1 MSRSCSLLSSRNSI
15 LYLLEPVLAFI
26 AIVLLVA
33 LFQPAQPEPP
43 VRVME
48 LHAQDIASLI
58 QASRQKEAGEWLA
71 GGEGLEATVSSL
83 ASELNPSYGYTLEL
97 SDGISSR
104 KAEHL
109 KMSAGITAER
119 LVVYNGT
126 AMSMKLT
133 LWL

>member
-1 MSRSCSLLSSRNSI
+1 MSRPRSFLSSRTSI

-26 AIVLLVA
+26 AIILLVA
-33 LFQPAQPEPP
+33 LFQPTQPEPP

-58 QASRQKEAGEWLA
+58 QLSRQKEAAEWLE
-71 GGEGLEATVSSL
+71 GKDGLETTVSIF

-97 SDGISSR
+97 SDGTGSR
-104 KAEHL
+104 KAEKGKGL
-109 KMSAGITAER
+109 TGMTVER
-119 LVVYNGT
+119 LVIHKGT

>member
-1 MSRSCSLLSSRNSI
+1 MSRLCSLLSSRNSI

-33 LFQPAQPEPP
+33 LFHPTQPEPP
-43 VRVME
+43 LRVME
-48 LHAQDIASLI
+48 MHAQDIASLI
-58 QASRQKEAGEWLA
+58 QVSRQKEAAEWLA
-71 GGEGLEATVSSL
+71 GGEGLERTVALL
-83 ASELNPSYGYTLEL
+83 ASELNPSYGYTIEL
-97 SDGISSR
+97 SDGAASR

-126 AMSMKLT
+126 AISMKLT